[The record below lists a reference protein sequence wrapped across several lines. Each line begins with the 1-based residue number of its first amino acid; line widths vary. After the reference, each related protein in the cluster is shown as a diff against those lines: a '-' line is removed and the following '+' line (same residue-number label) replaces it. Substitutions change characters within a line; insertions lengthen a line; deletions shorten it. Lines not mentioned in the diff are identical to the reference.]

1 MLRRGALA
9 LVVGLLL
16 VAGCGSDDDQ
26 PAATGETE
34 AAADDVATE
43 APSLEH
49 TGSDAAFYEPPDP
62 LPDGEHGDLLR
73 YQVLDGP
80 EGVDLYKVL
89 YLSESVQGDPIAVSG
104 LVGIPTAPGR
114 NRPVMSW
121 AHGTTGM
128 ADECA
133 PSKGPLDQ
141 RMSAML
147 GPFVEQGWIVA
158 ATDYEGLGT
167 PGLHPYIAGIS
178 EGRGTL
184 DIVRA
189 AAQLPDANRGDDVVV
204 WGHSQGGHG
213 AMFAHQ
219 LAAEW
224 TPELTH
230 RGTVAGAPPSELPLL
245 ADALKGGNFQG
256 YIAMV
261 AGGLNA
267 AYPEADLSL
276 VMSEAGIA
284 AMDVLDQGCTDEVFE
299 TFNPMPYE
307 DVVIG
312 DFMAIEP
319 WASIIRENDPGH
331 VKVDAPL
338 LIIHGEA
345 DEQIPVVASK
355 LLFDRLCGLG
365 QVVERRTYPG
375 MGHAQVIEPSFP
387 DMLSWMVD
395 RFAGEPAVSG
405 CPTG

>member
-1 MLRRGALA
+1 MLPKGVVA
-9 LVVGLLL
+9 LVLVLV
-16 VAGCGSDDDQ
+16 VAGCGTDDDE
-26 PAATGETE
+26 PAATG
-34 AAADDVATE
+34 DVGSPAEQVTE
-43 APSLEH
+43 APSLVH
-49 TGSDAAFYEPPDP
+49 TGSDASFYEPPDP

-73 YQVLDGP
+73 YQPLEGPDGA
-80 EGVDLYKVL
+80 ELYKVL

-104 LVGIPTAPGR
+104 LVGIPTAAGADL
-114 NRPVMSW
+114 PVLSW
-121 AHGTTGM
+121 AHGTTGL

-133 PSKGPLDQ
+133 PSREPLDV
-141 RMSAML
+141 SAFV

-167 PGLHPYIAGIS
+167 PGLHPYLAGIS
-178 EGRGTL
+178 EGRATL
-184 DIVRA
+184 DIIRA
-189 AAQLPDANRGDDVVV
+189 AAELPDAGRGDDFVV

-224 TPELTH
+224 TPELAH
-230 RGTVAGAPPSELPLL
+230 RGTVAGALPSELPLL
-245 ADALKGGNFQG
+245 AQALQGGAFQG

-267 AYPEADLSL
+267 AYPEAELSL
-276 VMSEAGIA
+276 VMSEQGIA
-284 AMDVLDQGCTDEVFE
+284 AMDVLEEACTSEVFE
-299 TFNPMPYE
+299 VFNVMPYE
-307 DVVIG
+307 EVILG
-312 DFMAIEP
+312 DFMQIEP
-319 WASIIRENDPGH
+319 WASVIRENDPGH
-331 VKVDAPL
+331 VKVDVPL

-375 MGHAQVIEPSFP
+375 MGHAEVIQPSFP
-387 DMLSWMVD
+387 DMLRWMVE
-395 RFAGEPAVSG
+395 RMAGEPAVSG

>member
-1 MLRRGALA
+1 MLRKGALA
-9 LVVGLLL
+9 LVLGLLL
-16 VAGCGSDDDQ
+16 VAGCGTDDDK
-26 PAATGETE
+26 PAATG
-34 AAADDVATE
+34 DVGSPAEQATE
-43 APSLEH
+43 APPLEH
-49 TGSDAAFYEPPDP
+49 TGSDASFYEPPDP

-73 YQVLDGP
+73 YQRLESVDGA
-80 EGVDLYKVL
+80 ELYKVL

-104 LVGIPTAPGR
+104 VVGIPTAAGAD
-114 NRPVMSW
+114 RPVLSW

-133 PSKGPLDQ
+133 PSREPLDL
-141 RMSAML
+141 SAL
-147 GPFVEQGWIVA
+147 VGPFVEQGWIVA

-167 PGLHPYIAGIS
+167 PGLHPYLAGIS

-184 DIVRA
+184 DIIRA
-189 AAQLPDANRGDDVVV
+189 AADLPDAGRGDDFVV

-245 ADALKGGNFQG
+245 AQALQGGAFQG

-276 VMSEAGIA
+276 VMSEEGIA
-284 AMDVLDQGCTDEVFE
+284 AMDVLEEGCTAEVFE
-299 TFNPMPYE
+299 VFNEMPYE
-307 DVVIG
+307 DVILG
-312 DFMAIEP
+312 DFMQIEP
-319 WASIIRENDPGH
+319 WASVIRENDPGH
-331 VKVDAPL
+331 VKVDVPL

-375 MGHAQVIEPSFP
+375 MGHAQVIQPSFP
-387 DMLSWMVD
+387 DMLRWMVE
-395 RFAGEPAVSG
+395 RMAGEPAVSG